1 MQAILESEI
10 TEAREAQET
19 LNTFQKVG
27 RNLTADVTGVFISR
41 SSFRELLT
49 IEETLDWWTS
59 KRQNTK
65 IWLSSEVQ
73 LLRVIGD
80 FTWMMSCY
88 FPCKCYR
95 YLVINVI
102 MR

>member
-49 IEETLDWWTS
+49 IEETLDW
-59 KRQNTK
+59 
-65 IWLSSEVQ
+65 
-73 LLRVIGD
+73 
-80 FTWMMSCY
+80 
-88 FPCKCYR
+88 
-95 YLVINVI
+95 
-102 MR
+102 